1 LGPDAL
7 REPKIETI
15 SRKEERKGN
24 MSTDYIFRIE
34 ELGQEFNP
42 LVGKKCANLGEM
54 AKIGLRVPPGFSL
67 SLDAH
72 RQFMSETG
80 VDKEIN
86 EYLNG
91 LNHGFETIDQFN
103 EASAELRRIVESK
116 DMPGEMKDRV
126 LFHYREICRKC
137 NKERVPVSTRSAGAA
152 SHPGQ
157 YETHLNVIGESDL
170 IKNIIKVWASTFNA
184 RSLSARKR
192 LGLPLG
198 SDPIGVAVIKMVN
211 ARSAGVLFTAD
222 PNTGNRSIMIIEAN
236 WGLGESVVGG
246 EALPDVYVLD
256 KESLEIVDTKLG
268 SKKRCITCQEVG
280 VAEVETSPDQCN
292 TFCLSDQEVKEIGRL
307 GKILEAHFGVP
318 QDTEWA
324 IDKDLQCPESVV
336 LLQTRA
342 EVIAEQKK
350 PVDRILDLMLSRM
363 G

>member
-1 LGPDAL
+1 MPV
-7 REPKIETI
+7 
-15 SRKEERKGN
+15 
-24 MSTDYIFRIE
+24 DYIFRIE
-34 ELGQEFNP
+34 ELGQEFNDR
-42 LVGKKCANLGEM
+42 VGKKCANLGEI

-67 SLDAH
+67 SLDAYK
-72 RQFMSETG
+72 RFMSETG
-80 VDKEIN
+80 ADKEISA
-86 EYLNG
+86 YLNG
-91 LNHGFETIDQFN
+91 LNHGFETIDHFN
-103 EASAELRRIVESK
+103 EASTELRKIVESK
-116 DMPGEMKDRV
+116 DIPEEMKDHI

-137 NKERVPVSTRSAGAA
+137 NKENVSVSTRSAGAA

-170 IKNIIKVWASTFNA
+170 IKKIIKVWSSTFNA

-192 LGLPLG
+192 VGLPLE

-211 ARSAGVLFTAD
+211 AGAAGVLFTAD
-222 PNTGNRSIMIIEAN
+222 PNTGNRSKMIIEAN

-246 EALPDVYVLD
+246 ESMPDVYVLD
-256 KESLEIVDTKLG
+256 KESLEIVERKLG

-280 VAEVETSPDQCN
+280 VAEVETPPDQCRA
-292 TFCLSDQEVKEIGRL
+292 FCLSDEELREIGRL

-324 IDKDLQCPESVV
+324 VEQDLSCPESVI

-342 EVIAEQKK
+342 EVIAEQRK
-350 PVDRILDLMLSRM
+350 PVDRILDLMISRL

>member
-1 LGPDAL
+1 
-7 REPKIETI
+7 
-15 SRKEERKGN
+15 
-24 MSTDYIFRIE
+24 MSENYIFRME
-34 ELGQEFNP
+34 ELGQEFSDR
-42 LVGKKCANLGEM
+42 VGKKCANLGEM
-54 AKIGLRVPPGFSL
+54 AKIGLRVPPGFAL
-67 SLDAH
+67 SLDAY
-72 RQFMSETG
+72 RRFMSETG
-80 VDKEIN
+80 AEKEIN

-91 LNHGFETIDQFN
+91 LTHHFENIDHFN
-103 EASAELRRIVESK
+103 EASAVIRKIVESK
-116 DMPGEMKDRV
+116 EMRGEMKNRI
-126 LFHYREICRKC
+126 LSYYREICGKC
-137 NKERVPVSTRSAGAA
+137 NVEEIAVSTRSAGAS

-157 YETHLNVIGESDL
+157 YETHLNVIGETDL
-170 IKNIIKVWASTFNA
+170 IRNIIKVWSSSFNA

-246 EALPDVYVLD
+246 EAMPDVYVLD
-256 KESLEIVDTKLG
+256 KESLDIVDTKLG
-268 SKKRCITCQEVG
+268 SKKRCITCQAVG

-292 TFCLSDQEVKEIGRL
+292 TFCLTDQEVREIGRL
-307 GKILEAHFGVP
+307 GKVLEAHFGVP

-324 IDKDLQCPESVV
+324 VDRDLQCPESVI

>member
-1 LGPDAL
+1 MPLDCV
-7 REPKIETI
+7 
-15 SRKEERKGN
+15 
-24 MSTDYIFRIE
+24 FRIE
-34 ELGQEFNP
+34 ELGQEFSDR
-42 LVGKKCANLGEM
+42 VGKKCANLGEM

-67 SLDAH
+67 SLDAYKK
-72 RQFMSETG
+72 FMAETG
-80 VDKEIN
+80 AGQEIN
-86 EYLNG
+86 DYLNR
-91 LNHGFETIDQFN
+91 LDHDLETIDQLN
-103 EASAELRRIVESK
+103 EVSAELRKIVEFK
-116 DMPGEMKDRV
+116 EMPLDLKEQILV
-126 LFHYREICRKC
+126 YYQEICRKC
-137 NKERVPVSTRSAGAA
+137 EVERAAVSTRSAGAS

-157 YETHLNVIGESDL
+157 YETHLNVIGESDV
-170 IKNIIKVWASTFNA
+170 IRNIIEVWSSTFNA

-198 SDPIGVAVIKMVN
+198 SDPIGVAVIRMVN

-222 PNTGNRSIMIIEAN
+222 PNTGNPSIMIIEAN

-246 EALPDVYVLD
+246 EAMPDVYVLD

-268 SKKRCITCQEVG
+268 SKKRRITCREVG

-292 TFCLSDQEVKEIGRL
+292 AFCLSDREVKEIGRL

-324 IDKDLQCPESVV
+324 IDQDLQCPESVI

-350 PVDRILDLMLSRM
+350 PVDRILDLMISRF